1 MTWFLADKSQ
11 MHTAGRTF
19 YYICQ
24 FPTFIHIGFF
34 VDRNMLSSVSVL
46 LQGRRI
52 EMFF

>member
-1 MTWFLADKSQ
+1 MTWVGSLQTNHKYNAY
-11 MHTAGRTF
+11 RRP
-19 YYICQ
+19 YVCQ

-34 VDRNMLSSVSVL
+34 EDRNMLSSVSVL